1 MWVLFL
7 AVYDFNPPERHGR
20 TTITY
25 RAGQLIL
32 VRRVCAEAAI
42 ARGVAIV
49 AVRPTREAR

>member
-1 MWVLFL
+1 VLFL